1 MHNYLEDDLSLI
13 ERTAQRVK
21 PIIETLK
28 SHLVAERKLEEV
40 LSIDEEDDSD
50 EEKSHFSIEQVNDT
64 GLLKA
69 NKKVNK

>member
-21 PIIETLK
+21 PIIEILK
-28 SHLVAERKLEEV
+28 SHLVAERKLEDV
-40 LSIDEEDDSD
+40 LSIDDDNDSD
-50 EEKSHFSIEQVNDT
+50 EDKSHFSIEQVNDT
-64 GLLKA
+64 GLLKN